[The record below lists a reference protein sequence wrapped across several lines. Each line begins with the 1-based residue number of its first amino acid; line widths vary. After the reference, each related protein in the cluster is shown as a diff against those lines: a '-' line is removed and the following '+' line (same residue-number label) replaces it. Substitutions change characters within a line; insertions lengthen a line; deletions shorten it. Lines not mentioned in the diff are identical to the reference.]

1 MSEREYIVTLKK
13 GVDYEAFNQEMIEE
27 TGAGNIPNRSATVT
41 DARPGSQRNTHYA
54 LTEAEADTLKSD
66 SRVLDVAIPPE
77 QDDSLE
83 IGIQARVTGTFYKG
97 TSELSTQVIDW
108 GKRRHSITTEDTT

>member
-27 TGAGNIPNRSATVT
+27 TGAGNIPNRSATVAN
-41 DARPGSQRNTHYA
+41 ARPGSQRNTHYA
-54 LTEAEADTLKSD
+54 LTEDEADDLRND
-66 SRVLDVAIPPE
+66 DRVIDVAVPPD
-77 QDDSLE
+77 QDDNLE

-97 TSELSTQVIDW
+97 TSELAH
-108 GKRRHSITTEDTT
+108 KL